1 MRKRTT
7 KTKTARLMWVMCL
20 CLTLGRAASA
30 QDVLTVSGVV
40 TTRADGVAVPGA
52 IVTVAGSAAT
62 ATTDANGRY
71 TLKVPRTAAQGERIE
86 LRVAAPGLQPK
97 TTDVLVTGQAIT
109 ADVTLVIDFL
119 PR

>member
-1 MRKRTT
+1 MSQRTT
-7 KTKTARLMWVMCL
+7 KTKTARLMLAMCL

-40 TTRADGVAVPGA
+40 TTRADSVAVPGA

-71 TLKVPRTAAQGERIE
+71 TLKIPRTAVQGERIE
-86 LRVAAPGLQPK
+86 LRVAPPGCSRRRR
-97 TTDVLVTGQAIT
+97 TSW
-109 ADVTLVIDFL
+109 
-119 PR
+119 